1 MNNVLETRIEVLKQQ
16 FYNNHKKSVMFKS
29 SQKLEC
35 NSFVASHIGLHEW
48 LPRCLFPYCDGIY
61 MDYII
66 FKQCACP
73 EQYADIFN
81 GFTQIMCQSVANSRD
96 KKLRLYLNMSTLT
109 VSALSRF
116 DPFARL
122 FLKDEFDLYDQIEKV
137 HIFYCSH
144 IMEMLKPL
152 IVSIAGRDI
161 VKKIIFYD
169 KTESFEVLKK

>member
-1 MNNVLETRIEVLKQQ
+1 MNNNDLETRIEFLKQQ
-16 FYNNHKKSVMFKS
+16 FYNNHKKSVIFKS

-48 LPRCLFPYCDGIY
+48 LPRCLFPYFDGIY

-73 EQYADIFN
+73 EQFVDIFN
-81 GFTQIMCQSVANSRD
+81 GFTQIMYQQVANAQ
-96 KKLRLYLNMSTLT
+96 KLRLYLNMSSLT
-109 VSALSRF
+109 VSAVSRF

-122 FLKDEFDLYDQIEKV
+122 FLKDEFDLYDQIEQV

-144 IMEMLKPL
+144 LMEILKTL

-169 KTESFEVLKK
+169 KTESFEILKK